1 MAGENLDF
9 KVRVLGIKEIVDL
22 QNQIQGVSKQVS
34 DYSKKIKKNEGDQ
47 VENTKAMLTAKSE
60 LQRLRKE
67 YREGTKEQKKVQES
81 TKKTTSFTMKMAT
94 AFGVAQLAVDG
105 FQKAMK
111 LIGQQIKESIVVFK
125 EFDFQMQKVKAISG
139 ANELE
144 FKRLKESAEELGRT
158 TFFTATQ
165 VAELQTNLSKLG
177 FTAEEILKAQDATLA
192 TATATGENLARTATV
207 MGSAIRG
214 FGLDASEATRV
225 ADVMAVA
232 FTNSALDIE
241 KFQTSMT
248 KVAPIAKMAGFEIEG
263 TTAIMASLTDAGI
276 EASIAGTSLR
286 NILLRLADPTSKLSK
301 RLGGAVSSVDEL
313 IPRLKEM
320 KDSGIVLSD
329 VLGITDRRTAAAFG
343 RMLDSAESVKILTEQ
358 LRNSEG
364 AALDMANIVGDSLQ
378 GAMLR
383 FKSAT
388 DGLRIALVDLFGD
401 RLQKAF
407 DAFARFFNSLASEKS
422 IKNLQRLGSAIK
434 VTVLAIAAYRLG
446 AIAATTATTLFV
458 ASKKAS
464 ASAFSVAT
472 LAANTYHAAKLRVI
486 AATRTFTAALAQTG
500 IGVIVIALGALV
512 AKMISYNNEMG
523 EAIDLNSQLREGE
536 KDLALQIKQTETNLG
551 RLRETRELMNKM
563 SKEGNINQERYNK
576 LVKAEKKLIADL
588 NKELKNNNKD
598 LISQKDNIDDITL
611 SITGKGGLIE
621 AMKNLML
628 VEAFQNMNKELLR
641 VATASDIIKV
651 QLGEA
656 FENVTPEQIAKV
668 NKELK
673 EMGGF
678 RGTLTELSVDFADL
692 VFSLFNPDHKGS
704 FADVELLDTLL
715 ETYGITLQQFLDS
728 LEEGY
733 FEDMEAKIQQ
743 IILERGAA
751 TGLDVG
757 DLFGGTGTDS
767 EENEG
772 LSGIAERRAKEVERH
787 NELLLQIRHKF
798 RNDDDRLKLNELLAE
813 KRHLKEMKKLLEE
826 EREDTSKID
835 LKRQQNQLAIA
846 DQRRLIEMKSLQQ
859 SFDDEKFLL
868 DEQLAN
874 RLITEQQHK
883 QQMLKLEADF
893 LMKKKDLYYFDL
905 EELKSINAQ
914 IRSNDLETIAANR
927 EALQQRIADVNNLG
941 GAMIELGGI
950 MGENNKLVQIGTK
963 LQQAAAVAT
972 SVATLAEKLNIKTK
986 EGGIIATIKSA
997 LAKGGE
1003 TVANAG
1009 AAVPFPLNIAAIAA
1023 VVALLSKSMKL
1034 FGIGGGGDVEGDTN
1048 PEGTFDQYEQGGLT
1062 RGGMFKGNSHANGG
1076 VKFAVGGR
1084 IMEAEGG
1091 EAIINKKSTAKFK
1104 PILSAINSYNGNG
1117 VKFADGG
1124 LINSGEKFARGGE
1137 LRELTS
1143 LISQQ
1148 SSRQRVVMVESD
1160 VTDTQNRVS
1169 NVESQATF

>member
-9 KVRVLGIKEIVDL
+9 KVRVLGIKDIVDL

-60 LQRLRKE
+60 LQKLRKQ

-177 FTAEEILKAQDATLA
+177 FTAEEILKAQNATLA

-301 RLGGAVSSVDEL
+301 RLGGSVKSVDEL

-343 RMLDSAESVKILTEQ
+343 RMLDSAENVKILTEQ

-401 RLQKAF
+401 NLQKSF
-407 DAFARFFNSLASEKS
+407 DKLAKFFNNLASEKS
-422 IKNLQRLGSAIK
+422 IKRIQKFAKALGNIIK
-434 VTVLAIAAYRLG
+434 VLAIYTIGVKATAFATNVLAAS
-446 AIAATTATTLFV
+446 TLR
-458 ASKKAS
+458 AG
-464 ASAFSVAT
+464 AT
-472 LAANTYHAAKLRVI
+472 LSG
-486 AATRTFTAALAQTG
+486 TFMRGLVVARGGLLAFKSAMISTG
-500 IGVIVIALGALV
+500 VGALV
-512 AKMISYNNEMG
+512 VGLGFLIAKLFETKEVIG
-523 EAIDLNSQLREGE
+523 EVFNQQKFLNDAQKEAKEDMEAVRQSTS
-536 KDLALQIKQTETNLG
+536 ALIQHKK
-551 RLRETRELMNKM
+551 ELNKLTDE
-563 SKEGNINQERYNK
+563 EGNLLDKSQQAQAIYNK
-576 LVKAEKKLIADL
+576 RLKLYK
-588 NKELKNNNKD
+588 KEL
-598 LISQKDNIDDITL
+598 
-611 SITGKGGLIE
+611 
-621 AMKNLML
+621 A
-628 VEAFQNMNKELLR
+628 
-641 VATASDIIKV
+641 
-651 QLGEA
+651 
-656 FENVTPEQIAKV
+656 NVNKV
-668 NKELK
+668 NKEYNQTLLTEKSSLEDIADATDILISKMKDRMLQESFASLSKEYLDQAVTASLVAAEFDEKFRGRVAGNMGGIFKQSIDDVIKDLQETDFTKTFDEINLYTTQNNPKVRAMALLNTLLK
-673 EMGGF
+673 EHDMALDDFAEAVKGGF
-678 RGTLTELSVDFADL
+678 YEEKTSKIADELQKQMSSGVSIFGEAPDTSDDDDDKGLT
-692 VFSLFNPDHKGS
+692 
-704 FADVELLDTLL
+704 
-715 ETYGITLQQFLDS
+715 GIS
-728 LEEGY
+728 
-733 FEDMEAKIQQ
+733 
-743 IILERGAA
+743 
-751 TGLDVG
+751 
-757 DLFGGTGTDS
+757 
-767 EENEG
+767 
-772 LSGIAERRAKEVERH
+772 ERRAKELQRH
-787 NELLLQIRHKF
+787 NELLLQIRHKY
-798 RNDDDRLKLNELLAE
+798 RNDDDSLKLSELLAE
-813 KRHLKEMKKLLEE
+813 KRHLREMKKLLEE
-826 EREDTSKID
+826 EKEDTSKID
-835 LKRQQNQLAIA
+835 LKRQQNQQAIA
-846 DQRRLIEMKSLQQ
+846 DQRRLIEMKSLQDG
-859 SFDDEKFLL
+859 FNDEKFLL

-874 RLITEQQHK
+874 KLITEQEHK
-883 QQMLKLEADF
+883 QQMLELEADF
-893 LMKKKDLYYFDL
+893 LLKKKDLYLFDL
-905 EELKSINAQ
+905 EELKKINAQ
-914 IRSNDLETIAANR
+914 IRTNDLETIEANR
-927 EALQQRIADVNNLG
+927 QALHKRIADVNDLG

-963 LQQAAAVAT
+963 LQQAASVAT
-972 SVATLAEKLNIKTK
+972 SVATLAEQLNIKTK

-1034 FGIGGGGDVEGDTN
+1034 FGIGGGGDVQGDTN
-1048 PEGTFDQYEQGGLT
+1048 PEGTFDQFEQGGLT
-1062 RGGMFKGNSHANGG
+1062 RGGMFRGNSHANGG

-1091 EAIINKKSTAKFK
+1091 EAIINKKSTSKFK

>member
-22 QNQIQGVSKQVS
+22 QNKIQGVSKQVS
-34 DYSKKIKKNEGDQ
+34 DYSKKIKKNEGSQ

-60 LQRLRKE
+60 LQKLRKE

-81 TKKTTSFTMKMAT
+81 TKKTTGFTMKMAT

-111 LIGQQIKESIVVFK
+111 LIGQQLRESIIVFK

-232 FTNSALDIE
+232 FTSSALDIE

-263 TTAIMASLTDAGI
+263 TTAILGSLTDAGI

-313 IPRLKEM
+313 LPRLKEM
-320 KDSGIVLSD
+320 RDSGIVLSD

-343 RMLDSAESVKILTEQ
+343 RMLDSSESVKILTEQ

-407 DAFARFFNSLASEKS
+407 DSFARFFNTLAKPNN
-422 IKNLQRLGSAIK
+422 IKAIARVAKTLKNL
-434 VTVLAIAAYRLG
+434 LAIFLTYKIG
-446 AIAATTATTLFV
+446 VVSSTV
-458 ASKKAS
+458 ASAAFTKLLRFVFIPSATGGAKAMAILTTS
-464 ASAFSVAT
+464 VKAF
-472 LAANTYHAAKLRVI
+472 K
-486 AATRTFTAALAQTG
+486 TALVKTG
-500 IGVIVIALGALV
+500 VGALV
-512 AKMISYNNEMG
+512 VGLGFLIAKLFETKEGFVDVFNAQKFLNDVQKEAKEDIEAVTQSTSALLHHKKELNKLTDEEGNLLNESEQAQAIYNKRLKLLKKELGNVNKINKEYNLTLLTEKSTLEDIEKATDNLITKMKDRMLQESFAELSKQYLQQAVQANLLLSEFTKG
-523 EAIDLNSQLREGE
+523 VTPLELSNSRLFNQYEDITDEVANARRAIEFLRENE
-536 KDLALQIKQTETNLG
+536 DFTTDISQISQEDYTRQRAA
-551 RLRETRELMNKM
+551 RLRDMLLNEGMALEDFAKAIEAGFYQEQTSEIAELLQSQM
-563 SKEGNINQERYNK
+563 SEGVSIFGVTTEKKEERK
-576 LVKAEKKLIADL
+576 TGTGVEEKKLQETERF
-588 NKELKNNNKD
+588 NKELIRIND
-598 LISQKDNIDDITL
+598 ILFATDNQRKVLQLKEEVKHI
-611 SITGKGGLIE
+611 K
-621 AMKNLML
+621 
-628 VEAFQNMNKELLR
+628 NMNAIKKGAAEL
-641 VATASDIIKV
+641 TAAD
-651 QLGEA
+651 
-656 FENVTPEQIAKV
+656 
-668 NKELK
+668 ELK
-673 EMGGF
+673 LQKKMI
-678 RGTLTELSVDFADL
+678 ELQDTQKA
-692 VFSLFNPDHKGS
+692 
-704 FADVELLDTLL
+704 VEL
-715 ETYGITLQQFLDS
+715 ETLQNSFD
-728 LEEGY
+728 
-733 FEDMEAKIQQ
+733 
-743 IILERGAA
+743 
-751 TGLDVG
+751 
-757 DLFGGTGTDS
+757 
-767 EENEG
+767 NE
-772 LSGIAERRAKEVERH
+772 
-787 NELLLQIRHKF
+787 
-798 RNDDDRLKLNELLAE
+798 
-813 KRHLKEMKKLLEE
+813 
-826 EREDTSKID
+826 
-835 LKRQQNQLAIA
+835 
-846 DQRRLIEMKSLQQ
+846 KSL
-859 SFDDEKFLL
+859 L
-868 DEQLAN
+868 DQQLAN
-874 RLITEQQHK
+874 KLISEEQHK
-883 QQMLKLEADF
+883 LQLLNLEGNF
-893 LMKKKDLYYFDL
+893 LMEKAKLYAGDLDMMRQITL
-905 EELKSINAQ
+905 EQKNLNNEVI
-914 IRSNDLETIAANR
+914 EANR
-927 EALQQRIADVNNLG
+927 EAMMKRIADVNNLG
-941 GAMIELGGI
+941 SAMIELGGI

-1023 VVALLSKSMKL
+1023 VVALLSKSLKL
-1034 FGIGGGGDVEGDTN
+1034 FGVGGGAQEMGDTN

-1062 RGGMFKGNSHANGG
+1062 RGGMFVGNSHANGG

-1091 EAIINKKSTAKFK
+1091 EAIINKRSTAKFK

-1148 SSRQRVVMVESD
+1148 SSRSKVIMVESD
-1160 VTDTQNRVS
+1160 VTETQNRVS

>member
-47 VENTKAMLTAKSE
+47 VENTKAMLTAKGE
-60 LQRLRKE
+60 LQKLRKE
-67 YREGTKEQKKVQES
+67 YRDGTKEQKKVQES

-111 LIGQQIKESIVVFK
+111 FVGQQIKESIVVFK

-301 RLGGAVSSVDEL
+301 RLGGSVSSVDEL

-388 DGLRIALVDLFGD
+388 DGFRIALVDLFGD
-401 RLQKAF
+401 NLQKSF
-407 DAFARFFNSLASEKS
+407 DKLAKFFNNLASEKS
-422 IKNLQRLGSAIK
+422 IKRIQKFAKALGSLIK
-434 VTVLAIAAYRLG
+434 IIATYTIGVKAASLITTIFASASLRAGATLSGSLMRGLVVARGGFVALKG
-446 AIAATTATTLFV
+446 AIA
-458 ASKKAS
+458 S
-464 ASAFSVAT
+464 
-472 LAANTYHAAKLRVI
+472 
-486 AATRTFTAALAQTG
+486 TG
-500 IGVIVIALGALV
+500 IGLVVVALG
-512 AKMISYNNEMG
+512 
-523 EAIDLNSQLREGE
+523 Q
-536 KDLALQIKQTETNLG
+536 LALKLLEGKSAIYDVVTAQE
-551 RLRETRELMNKM
+551 RLNEVQ
-563 SKEGNINQERYNK
+563 KEGREDIEAASISTTALINSKKELNNLIDEEGKLINDTAQGQAIYNK
-576 LVKAEKKLIADL
+576 RLKIFK
-588 NKELKNNNKD
+588 KEL
-598 LISQKDNIDDITL
+598 
-611 SITGKGGLIE
+611 
-621 AMKNLML
+621 
-628 VEAFQNMNKELLR
+628 
-641 VATASDIIKV
+641 SDV
-651 QLGEA
+651 
-656 FENVTPEQIAKV
+656 NKV
-668 NKELK
+668 NKEYNVTL
-673 EMGGF
+673 
-678 RGTLTELSVDFADL
+678 LTEKSTLEDIEIATDNLITKMKDRMLQESFADL
-692 VFSLFNPDHKGS
+692 SKK
-704 FADVELLDTLL
+704 
-715 ETYGITLQQFLDS
+715 YLQQ
-728 LEEGY
+728 
-733 FEDMEAKIQQ
+733 AVQ
-743 IILERGAA
+743 A
-751 TGLDVG
+751 
-757 DLFGGTGTDS
+757 
-767 EENEG
+767 N
-772 LSGIAERRAKEVERH
+772 
-787 NELLLQIRHKF
+787 LLLSEFTEGRSPLEM
-798 RNDDDRLKLNELLAE
+798 RN
-813 KRHLKEMKKLLEE
+813 
-826 EREDTSKID
+826 
-835 LKRQQNQLAIA
+835 
-846 DQRRLIEMKSLQQ
+846 
-859 SFDDEKFLL
+859 
-868 DEQLAN
+868 N
-874 RLITEQQHK
+874 RLITQFEDVTDEVANARRAIEFLRENEDFTTDISQISQEDYVRQRAARLRDMLLNEGMALEDFAKAIEAGFYEEQTSNIAEQLQSQMSEGVSIFGVTTVKKEDKKTGTGVEEKKLKETERFNKELIRINDQLFVTDNQRKVLQLKEEVKHIKNMNAIKKGAAELTSADELKLQKKIIELQDTQKAVELEALQNTFDNEKSLLDQQLANKLISEEQHK
-883 QQMLKLEADF
+883 LQLLNLEGNF
-893 LMKKKDLYYFDL
+893 LMEKAKLYAGDLDVMRQITL
-905 EELKSINAQ
+905 EQKNLNNEVV
-914 IRSNDLETIAANR
+914 DANR
-927 EALQQRIADVNNLG
+927 EAMMKRIADVNNLG
-941 GAMIELGGI
+941 GAMVELGGI

-963 LQQAAAVAT
+963 LQQAASVAT
-972 SVATLAEKLNIKTK
+972 SVATLAEQLNIKTK

-1034 FGIGGGGDVEGDTN
+1034 FGIGGGGDVQGDTN
-1048 PEGTFDQYEQGGLT
+1048 PEGTFDQFEQGGLT
-1062 RGGMFKGNSHANGG
+1062 RGGMFRGNSHANGG

-1091 EAIINKKSTAKFK
+1091 EAIINKKSTSKFK

-1137 LRELTS
+1137 LKELTS

-1148 SSRQRVVMVESD
+1148 SSSRKVIMVESD